1 MVDKLFT
8 KDDVGMRAEKLF
20 TIDDL
25 RARTKRRI
33 PKLAF
38 DYLDGGAGT
47 EANVHRNRA
56 GFGDIVLQ
64 PEYLRD
70 VTTRD
75 QSVKLFGK
83 TYSHPIGVSPVGL
96 ANLIWP
102 GTDEILARMAVAR
115 NVPYTL
121 SAVGTTSV
129 ERIMEIAPD
138 HGWFQL
144 YLPGREEIW
153 IDLVRRA
160 KEAQANVLVVTV
172 DIPVPSKRIRDLRN
186 DFTMPFKMTPR
197 VIWDVARH
205 YKWALAT
212 LAAGQPRFE
221 NFVPYI
227 QDAAKGQSLGAAM
240 VLQISPNVAES
251 IIGRIRDMWPGKM
264 VIKGLMSGASAKAAK
279 RIGADGVIVSNHGGR
294 QLDSAPAA
302 IEVLLE
308 VKAAVGDDMAV
319 MFDSGIRTG
328 ADIVKAYCLGADYV
342 FSGRSFVFGTGALG
356 EKGGEHVMAMFD
368 DEVDKTLGQIGC
380 TAMSDLGPDY
390 LWEGG

>member
-1 MVDKLFT
+1 MAD
-8 KDDVGMRAEKLF
+8 KLF

-25 RARTKRRI
+25 RARTKARI

-75 QSVKLFGK
+75 QSVELFGK

-102 GTDEILARMAVAR
+102 GTDEILAKMAVAR

-144 YLPGREEIW
+144 YITGREEIW

-197 VIWDVARH
+197 VIWDVVRH

-221 NFVPYI
+221 NFVPYL

-264 VIKGLMSGASAKAAK
+264 VIKGLMSGASAEVAK

-294 QLDSAPAA
+294 QLDAAPAA
-302 IEVLLE
+302 IEVLPE
-308 VKAAVGDDMAV
+308 VKAAVGKDMAV
-319 MFDSGIRTG
+319 LFDSGIRTG

-342 FSGRSFVFGTGALG
+342 FSGRSF
-356 EKGGEHVMAMFD
+356 
-368 DEVDKTLGQIGC
+368 
-380 TAMSDLGPDY
+380 
-390 LWEGG
+390 